1 MFTVKT
7 ITDQQ
12 IGLVS
17 SRTGLEKVLESG
29 RHFLVLSKSVQL
41 CNLSDF
47 PANIPNLEWLVS
59 NHADVLAPHAE
70 VVQTGIDEVAM
81 VCSGQ
86 KRHFVMPNSQHAFWK
101 KGTQL
106 EIFRLRLDAKL
117 TVPPEWVAKLPIGVS
132 TACVKQVSIPTGAF
146 GLLFV
151 EEIFCDFL
159 LPGRHAYFDVLPKTR
174 LSVCRQ
180 SQLVDNKDIVR
191 AMLASGH
198 PACSDQLAPLSTDD
212 RQLALW
218 WDKDE
223 LVALSGPASQVLA
236 SHALRSEIVNLES
249 TPKSVEGHVT
259 LAMRRSKESGA
270 LLDAYV
276 TNYEIPSEHIG
287 MLHVDGVFT
296 STLQAGFYSFWHGS
310 KRLSLT
316 VIDTRLTVIEISG
329 QEMLTQDKVPLRV
342 NVTAGYKIVDARRT
356 VSSLNDYKD
365 FIYKEIQF
373 ALRAAIGSKTLDG
386 LLENKNE
393 TDEQILG
400 YVREKAAAQGIE
412 IVSLGIKDLI
422 LPGEIKTMLG
432 KVVEAEKAAQANVIR
447 RREETAATRSL
458 MNTSRVMED
467 NPVALRLKELET
479 LEKITEKIDRISV
492 YGGLESLL
500 KQVAAFKPSL
510 EEK

>member
-1 MFTVKT
+1 MFTVKN

-17 SRTGLEKVLESG
+17 TSSGFEKVLETG
-29 RHFLVLSKSVQL
+29 RHFLPSSRSVQV
-41 CNLSDF
+41 CSVSDF

-59 NHADVLAPHAE
+59 NHADGLAPHAE
-70 VVQTGIDEVAM
+70 IVQTGVDEVAM

-86 KRHFVMPNSQHAFWK
+86 KRHIVMPNSLQAFWK
-101 KGTQL
+101 KGTRL
-106 EIFRLRLDAKL
+106 EIFRLKLDTKL
-117 TVPPEWVAKLPIGVS
+117 SVPQEWIAKLPIGVS
-132 TACVKQVSIPTGAF
+132 TSCVKQITIPAGAF

-151 EEIFCDFL
+151 EEIFCNFL
-159 LPGRHAYFDVLPKTR
+159 LPGRHAYFDVLPKTK
-174 LSVCRQ
+174 LSICRQ
-180 SQLVDNKDIVR
+180 SQLIDNKDIVR

-198 PACSDQLAPLSTDD
+198 EACSEQLTTQSTDD
-212 RQLALW
+212 KQLALW
-218 WDKDE
+218 WDNDE
-223 LVALSGPASQVLA
+223 LVALSAPATQVLA
-236 SHALRSEIVNLES
+236 SRSLRNEIVDLDS
-249 TPKSVEGHVT
+249 TPKSMEGHVA
-259 LAMRRSKESGA
+259 LAMRRSKASGA
-270 LLDAYV
+270 LLEAFV

-342 NVTAGYKIVDARRT
+342 NVTAGYKIVDARKT

-373 ALRAAIGSKTLDG
+373 ALRAAVGSKTLDG

-400 YVREKAAAQGIE
+400 YVREKAAVQGIE

-467 NPVALRLKELET
+467 NTVALRLKELET

-492 YGGLESLL
+492 FGGLESLL

-510 EEK
+510 EDK